1 MYGGANSGFDAHA
14 IINARR
20 QGHLSDHFTHFPALS
35 STFADAHYPKDF
47 KPANLHK
54 YDGKQDP
61 IQWLHLYSTDIDVLV
76 GDTTTKVLYF
86 PMVLELAPLTWL
98 ESLKAESVHSWED
111 HKKVF
116 VDNFQGSM
124 HCVATHHVL
133 VMCKQEPGESLRS
146 YVKLLRHV
154 GYHCEHR

>member
-61 IQWLHLYSTDIDVLV
+61 VQWLRLYSTAIDVEGV
-76 GDTTTKVLYF
+76 DTVTKALYF
-86 PMVLELAPLTWL
+86 LMGLEPRPVTWL
-98 ESLKAESVHSWED
+98 ESLKADTIHSWND
-111 HKKVF
+111 LKKVF
-116 VDNFQGSM
+116 INNF
-124 HCVATHHVL
+124 
-133 VMCKQEPGESLRS
+133 
-146 YVKLLRHV
+146 
-154 GYHCEHR
+154 